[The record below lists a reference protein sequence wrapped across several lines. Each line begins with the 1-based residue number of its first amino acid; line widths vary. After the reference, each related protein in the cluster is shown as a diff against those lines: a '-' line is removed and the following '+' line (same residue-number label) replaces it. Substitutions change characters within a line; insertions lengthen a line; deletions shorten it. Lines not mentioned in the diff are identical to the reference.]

1 MQFQIKSHF
10 FPEKMWFFK
19 SKDLRDYSC
28 DFKNSKR
35 FWNFSEN
42 ARPVFFVFRFWLSE
56 LHEPPNWKFCLSLK
70 ILENF
75 KFYIPKI
82 SGNIHA
88 ISKILED
95 SETSAK
101 MLDSFFFFPNFG
113 RRNLTNEFTEDFVFL
128 VRAYE
133 LPWKLAFA
141 IDFIRFYC
149 LGEIILTLSQK
160 IQLFNSSAQKSMG
173 GSLWLSFFC
182 EFPMSIIARTPL
194 TLCVPA

>member
-1 MQFQIKSHF
+1 
-10 FPEKMWFFK
+10 MWFFK

-35 FWNFSEN
+35 FCNFSEN
-42 ARPVFFVFRFWLSE
+42 TRPVFFVFRFWLSE

-70 ILENF
+70 IIEIF

-101 MLDSFFFFPNFG
+101 MLDPFFLFSDFD
-113 RRNLTNEFTEDFVFL
+113 RRNLANELREVFAFL
-128 VRAYE
+128 VRAHE
-133 LPWKLAFA
+133 LLMQNWLLPLISLGLTAWVGLFWRSHTKSNRLAQVHGNQWTDRVGYRFSMNSQCWKLP
-141 IDFIRFYC
+141 
-149 LGEIILTLSQK
+149 E
-160 IQLFNSSAQKSMG
+160 
-173 GSLWLSFFC
+173 
-182 EFPMSIIARTPL
+182 PL
-194 TLCVPA
+194 